1 MPDRVPTTPPGT
13 GRRMKRGTALATA
26 TVLIA
31 GSAALAASVTGA
43 SAASTNIL
51 TNGDFETGNL
61 SSWVCSSLDSVVSSP
76 VHGGTHALLGAAS
89 AADNAQCAETV
100 SVLPNTTYSLAG
112 YVQGAYVYLGATG
125 TGVTASNWTPSATS
139 WQQLSTSFTT
149 GASTTS
155 VQVYV
160 HGWYG
165 QGSFDADDI
174 TLTGPGGGATTSP
187 SASAST
193 SASASAT
200 PSHSAS
206 ASPSTS
212 ATPSHSASA
221 SPSAS
226 ASASTS
232 PSASASASPSATAT
246 GTSGTGTAPNGDGLT
261 STPTGVTAKV
271 TNTAVTLSWAAS
283 TDNSQTGDTPGYYVY
298 SGANL
303 VATSMGTSVTVSS
316 LLPNTAYKFTV
327 QSYDKDGHSSAQS
340 AAVSATTAGAAT
352 GAMKSAYFDQWSIY
366 GNAYYPKNVGTSGAA
381 ANMKV
386 LTYAF
391 ENVDPSSHTCF
402 EAIKASDSTN
412 EADPNAGD
420 GAGDA
425 FADYQKSYTS
435 DISVDGTSDTWSQPI
450 KGNFN
455 QLRELKAKDPNLRI
469 TLSIG
474 GWTYS
479 KYFSDAAATDASRKA
494 FVSSCINMFIKGN
507 LPTVGGDASGG
518 TAAIAGLFDGI
529 DIDWEY
535 PASTGGHT
543 GNHTSAADT
552 ANYTALLA
560 EFRTELDA
568 YGSSIGKHYLLTA
581 ALPSGQDKI
590 ALIQPAQ
597 IAKSLDYGDIMTY
610 DMHGAWDATGPTNFQ
625 DPLHNTAS
633 DPSTAIAPGT
643 EKYTVDNTVAAY
655 TTGDPA
661 YGITGG
667 FPAGKLVLGVPFY
680 FRGWTG
686 VPAGSNFG
694 LYQSA
699 TGASP
704 AQTFTQEAGI
714 ADWKE
719 LAAKGLTTGSTVHW
733 DANTQSSWIY
743 DGTNFYTGDTPQA
756 ITARGAYA
764 TSKGLGGIFAFSFEG
779 DDASGSLINAM
790 NSSMQ

>member
-1 MPDRVPTTPPGT
+1 V
-13 GRRMKRGTALATA
+13 KRTTALATA

-31 GSAALAASVTGA
+31 GSAALATTITGA
-43 SAASTNIL
+43 SAASTNLL
-51 TNGDFETGNL
+51 TNGDFESGSL
-61 SSWVCSSLDSVVSSP
+61 SGWTCSALDSVVATP
-76 VHGGTHALLGAAS
+76 VHGGSHALLGATS
-89 AADNAQCAETV
+89 SGDTAQCAETV
-100 SVLPNTTYSLAG
+100 TVLPNTTYSLAG
-112 YVQGAYVYLGATG
+112 YVQGSYVYLGATG
-125 TGVTASNWTPSATS
+125 TGVTASNWTPGASGYT
-139 WQQLSTSFTT
+139 QLATSFTT

-165 QGSFDADDI
+165 QGSYYADDI
-174 TLTGPGGGATTSP
+174 TLTGPGGGTTGSP

-193 SASASAT
+193 SASPSTSA
-200 PSHSAS
+200 SAS
-206 ASPSTS
+206 ASPTTS
-212 ATPSHSASA
+212 ATASA
-221 SPSAS
+221 SPTTS

-232 PSASASASPSATAT
+232 PTASASPTAT
-246 GTSGTGTAPNGDGLT
+246 GTSGTGTAPSGDGLV
-261 STPTGVTAKV
+261 SVPSGITAKV

-303 VATSMGTSVTVSS
+303 VATAMGTSVTVSS
-316 LLPNTAYKFTV
+316 LLPNTAYHFTV
-327 QSYDKDGHSSAQS
+327 QGYDKDGHASAQS
-340 AAVSATTAGAAT
+340 GAVAATTGAAAT
-352 GAMKSAYFDQWSIY
+352 GAMKSGYFDQWSIY

-381 ANMKV
+381 AGMKV

-402 EAIKASDSTN
+402 EAVKASDSTN
-412 EADPNAGD
+412 EADASAGD

-455 QLRELKAKDPNLRI
+455 QLRELKAKYPNLRI
-469 TLSIG
+469 NLSIG

-507 LPTVGGDASGG
+507 LPTNISGDASGG
-518 TAAIAGLFDGI
+518 TGAGAGLFDGI

-552 ANYTALLA
+552 ANYSALLA
-560 EFRTELDA
+560 EFRSELDA
-568 YGSSIGKHYLLTA
+568 YGATIGKHFLLTA

-610 DMHGAWDATGPTNFQ
+610 DMHGAWDATGPTNLQ

-633 DPSTAIAPGT
+633 DPSTPIAPGT
-643 EKYTVDNTVAAY
+643 EKYNVDATIAAY
-655 TTGDPA
+655 TAGDAA

-667 FPAGKLVLGVPFY
+667 FPASKIVLGVPFY

-686 VPAGSNFG
+686 VSAGSNNG
-694 LYQSA
+694 LYQPA

-704 AQTFTQEAGI
+704 AQTFTQQAGI

-719 LAAKGLTTGSTVHW
+719 LVAKGLTTGSTVHW
-733 DANTQSSWIY
+733 DATTQSSWIY

-779 DDASGSLINAM
+779 DDSAGTLINTM
-790 NSSMQ
+790 NGSMQ

>member
-1 MPDRVPTTPPGT
+1 MPERATPSAPHGSS
-13 GRRMKRGTALATA
+13 RRMKRGTALATA

-31 GSAALAASVTGA
+31 GSAALAATVTGA
-43 SAASTNIL
+43 NAASTSL
-51 TNGDFETGNL
+51 LANGDFESGNL
-61 SSWVCSSLDSVVSSP
+61 SGWSCSTLDSVVGTP
-76 VHGGTHALLGAAS
+76 VHSGSYALLGAAS
-89 AADNAQCAETV
+89 SGDDAQCAQTV
-100 SVLPNTTYSLAG
+100 TVLPNTTYSLSG

-125 TGVTASNWTPSATS
+125 TGVSASNWTPSATS

-149 GASTTS
+149 SASTTS

-165 QGSFDADDI
+165 QGSYYADDI
-174 TLTGPGGGATTSP
+174 TLTGPGGATGSP
-187 SASAST
+187 SASAS
-193 SASASAT
+193 SS
-200 PSHSAS
+200 
-206 ASPSTS
+206 
-212 ATPSHSASA
+212 

-226 ASASTS
+226 ASASASASSTPTAS
-232 PSASASASPSATAT
+232 STPSASASSTPTATPTPSST
-246 GTSGTGTAPNGDGLT
+246 GTSGSGTGPTGDGLVA
-261 STPTGVTAKV
+261 TPAGVTAKV
-271 TNTAVTLSWAAS
+271 TDNAVTLSWSAAA
-283 TDNSQTGDTPGYYVY
+283 DNSQTGDTPGYYVY

-316 LLPNTAYKFTV
+316 LLPNTAYTFTV
-327 QSYDKDGHSSAQS
+327 QGYDKDGHASAQS
-340 AAVSATTAGAAT
+340 APVAATTGAAAT

-391 ENVDPSSHTCF
+391 ENVDPTSHTCF
-402 EAIKASDSTN
+402 EAVKASDSTN

-425 FADYQKSYTS
+425 FADYQKSYTG
-435 DISVDGTSDTWSQPI
+435 DISVDGSADTWSQPI

-455 QLRELKAKDPNLRI
+455 QLRELKAKYPNLRI
-469 TLSIG
+469 NLSIG

-494 FVSSCINMFIKGN
+494 FVSSCIDMFIKGN
-507 LPTVGGDASGG
+507 LPTNISGDASGG
-518 TAAIAGLFDGI
+518 AGSAAGLFDGI

-535 PASTGGHT
+535 PASAGGHT

-560 EFRTELDA
+560 EFRSELDA
-568 YGSSIGKHYLLTA
+568 YGSSIGKHFLLTA

-590 ALIQPAQ
+590 ALIQPAA
-597 IAKSLDYGDIMTY
+597 IAKSLDYGDVMTY
-610 DMHGAWDATGPTNFQ
+610 DMHGAWDAAGPTNLQ
-625 DPLHNTAS
+625 DPLHDTAA

-643 EKYTVDNTVAAY
+643 AKYNIDETIKAY
-655 TTGDPA
+655 TTGDSS

-667 FPAGKLVLGVPFY
+667 FPASKIVLGVPFY

-686 VPAGSNFG
+686 VPAGSNYG
-694 LYQSA
+694 LYQTA

-704 AQTFTQEAGI
+704 AQTYTQEAGI

-733 DANTQSSWIY
+733 DPTTQSSWIY

-779 DDASGSLINAM
+779 DDASGTLINTM